1 VSEIRFP
8 LGLSLVGHAV
18 CLALL
23 ITLLPAKIS
32 PPPVPPISGG
42 IEVVFA
48 PLPKPD
54 EPPAQTQA
62 LPPQV
67 EIPPPQPEPP
77 LPEPAPPEPPLP
89 EPAPPEPPLPEPAPP
104 EPPVAAA
111 ELPQPPEPQ
120 PPPVEPSPPAVDAPA
135 PASVAPPPPAPRKLA
150 VRPPTKPLHPRPEK
164 PQPSPAAL
172 PTQSPSAA
180 VAPPQT
186 AYAPTPAPAP
196 VLSPE
201 VSRNYLALLSAWL
214 ESHKRYPDAARQRGE
229 EGRAVLRFTVER
241 GGRVVDFAVARSS
254 GYPDLDTSIEDM
266 MRGAVLPSFPASMTQ
281 PRIDVSVTIR
291 FSLAR

>member
-1 VSEIRFP
+1 MSEIRFP

-23 ITLLPAKIS
+23 ITATARQDLAATG
-32 PPPVPPISGG
+32 PPYLGG

-67 EIPPPQPEPP
+67 ETPPPQPEP
-77 LPEPAPPEPPLP
+77 E
-89 EPAPPEPPLPEPAPP
+89 PLPEPAPP

-120 PPPVEPSPPAVDAPA
+120 PPPVEPSPPAVEAPA
-135 PASVAPPPPAPRKLA
+135 PASAPPPPPAPRKLA
-150 VRPPTKPLHPRPEK
+150 VRPPAKPLHPRPEK

-196 VLSPE
+196 DLSPE
-201 VSRNYLALLSAWL
+201 VSGKYLALLSAWL

-229 EGRAVLRFTVER
+229 EGRAVLRFSVER

-266 MRGAVLPSFPASMTQ
+266 MRGAVLPSFPAEHDPTPHRRLGNDPVQ
-281 PRIDVSVTIR
+281 PRTMRRTRPAAFYIGCRGLS
-291 FSLAR
+291 